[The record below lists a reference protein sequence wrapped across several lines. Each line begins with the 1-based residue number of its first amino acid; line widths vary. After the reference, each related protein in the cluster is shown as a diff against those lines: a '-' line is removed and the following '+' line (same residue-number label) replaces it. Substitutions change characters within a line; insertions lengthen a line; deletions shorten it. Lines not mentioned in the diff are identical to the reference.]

1 MINYKKMDEKDFIF
15 IQKTISE
22 KEEKQFSDF
31 LKNRKIKSARRNRLK
46 KKRSSLEKR
55 N

>member
-15 IQKTISE
+15 IQKKISE

-31 LKNRKIKSARRNRLK
+31 LKNRKIKSARSNRLK
-46 KKRSSLEKR
+46 KKRTSLEKR